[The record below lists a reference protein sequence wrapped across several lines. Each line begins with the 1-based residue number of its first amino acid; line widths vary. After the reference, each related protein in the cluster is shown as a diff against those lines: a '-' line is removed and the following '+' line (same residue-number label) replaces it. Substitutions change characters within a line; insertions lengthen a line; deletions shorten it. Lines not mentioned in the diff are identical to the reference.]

1 MKRTNC
7 VNCGGSIDSDTARCP
22 YCGTSYVDMS
32 PADIQLGG
40 KFVIRFP
47 GIHGPQ
53 LMTAYVTDYSV
64 MTYESECCRDVSGR
78 LCRNRPNKVIKF
90 GIVAEEMNE

>member
-7 VNCGGSIDSDTARCP
+7 VNCGGTIDSDTAKCP
-22 YCGTSYVDMS
+22 FCGTSYVDMS
-32 PADIQLGG
+32 PADIELGG

-47 GIHGPQ
+47 GPHGPQ

-64 MTYESECCRDVSGR
+64 MMNEMSCCRDVNGKLR
-78 LCRNRPNKVIKF
+78 RNTPHKIIKF
-90 GIVAEEMNE
+90 GIVAEEMN

>member
-7 VNCGGSIDSDTARCP
+7 VNCGGAIDSDTAKCP
-22 YCGTSYVDMS
+22 FCGTSYVDMS

-40 KFVIRFP
+40 KFVIR
-47 GIHGPQ
+47 IHGLRGPQ

-64 MTYESECCRDVSGR
+64 MMDGMSYCRDVNGKVR
-78 LCRNRPNKVIKF
+78 RNMPHKIIKF
-90 GIVAEEMNE
+90 GIVAEELN